1 MLAML
6 IVLFLLEKS
15 ALGGFR
21 TAGRLVTLGPPT
33 YASSEADGTGPPEEW
48 GPAAWGP
55 SSPARAA
62 QVPSVATVHP
72 PDHSFPL
79 HTGQG
84 HAICPIR
91 QRLPRSLA
99 SWPVHTGP
107 QVESR
112 AVETTRTALSPTGS
126 PTLPFTPDEVPFIES
141 LPWSPSVFYTRFA
154 QIKIS

>member
-33 YASSEADGTGPPEEW
+33 YASSEANGTGPPEEW

-91 QRLPRSLA
+91 QRLPRQPCLMA
-99 SWPVHTGP
+99 SSYWTPGGVSGRGNHKDCLVPDGKP
-107 QVESR
+107 NS
-112 AVETTRTALSPTGS
+112 AVYP
-126 PTLPFTPDEVPFIES
+126 
-141 LPWSPSVFYTRFA
+141 
-154 QIKIS
+154 